1 MGSNNTKI
9 CMYCTLF
16 SSGEENRK
24 EAVEKSLEDPASVDE
39 ESREPDEDE
48 VRSVEELL
56 HSSFCKLQAS
66 SKKASL
72 LKGATSKAGGLGDQ
86 VDGLTHQEEFK
97 TKEEPAKKGGVSL
110 CFQRGED
117 SGLVNNNVA
126 FVHIA
131 FNLNCE
137 MSCISS

>member
-1 MGSNNTKI
+1 
-9 CMYCTLF
+9 MYVLF

-24 EAVEKSLEDPASVDE
+24 EAVEKSSDDPSVDE

-56 HSSFCKLQAS
+56 HISFCKLQAS

-72 LKGATSKAGGLGDQ
+72 LEGATSKARGLGDQ
-86 VDGLTHQEEFK
+86 VDGLTHQEESK
-97 TKEEPAKKGGVSL
+97 TKEEPEKKGGVSL

-117 SGLVNNNVA
+117 SGVVTSNVA
-126 FVHIA
+126 FVHIG
-131 FNLNCE
+131 FQSQL
-137 MSCISS
+137 